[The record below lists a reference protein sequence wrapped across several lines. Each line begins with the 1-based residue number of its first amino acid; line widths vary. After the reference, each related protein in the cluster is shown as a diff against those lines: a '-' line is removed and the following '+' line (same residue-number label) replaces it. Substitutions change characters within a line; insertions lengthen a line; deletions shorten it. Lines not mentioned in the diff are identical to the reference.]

1 VARRR
6 YDPER
11 LRAALTASGDALRE
25 RGEDPAEVPAAA
37 TGPELAAAVLANVLR
52 LDELAV
58 HDRTALRA
66 AVTEL
71 AQRLAERVPGHSV
84 EVRVPPYVAVQAIP
98 GPAHTRGTPPNVV
111 EADPVSWLRLA
122 TGRLDWAAAVRS
134 GKVSASGERAD
145 LSPYLPLL

>member
-1 VARRR
+1 M
-6 YDPER
+6 ER
-11 LRAALTASGDALRE
+11 LRAALAASRDVLRAH
-25 RGEDPAEVPAAA
+25 GETSAEPPPGAA
-37 TGPELAAAVLANVLR
+37 GPELAAAVLADVLR

-58 HDRTALRA
+58 HERTALRA

-84 EVRVPPYVAVQAIP
+84 EVRVPPYIAVQAVP

-122 TGRLDWAAAVRS
+122 TGRLDWAAAVRT
-134 GKVSASGERAD
+134 GKVTASGERAD
-145 LSPYLPLL
+145 LSPYLPLV